1 MPGPKEIIQQANT
14 KGRHKMIEEAAYF
27 LAEQRGFEGDCQ
39 LHDWLEAAAKIKH
52 TYGPAI

>member
-1 MPGPKEIIQQANT
+1 MPEPKEIIQQANT